1 MSEEELSGVNL
12 VALEDKHRKFPHF
25 NKGFCKYAKS
35 GCKYWHPEEN
45 CTTTSCKSKHCPK
58 RHPKI
63 CKHGNNC
70 TYQRQGICFYD
81 HITVLETSAYANKQV
96 NESANTKVEILE
108 KKIEQLRTE
117 IDFLRENMIVI
128 MKKFTSVEPS
138 NYAENSENCQ
148 KQYNCNTCDFK
159 CKKKITLQKHI
170 NTKHTAMVKVDKQ
183 DVDFMKE
190 NLAEIDVRETT
201 EIVSIEE
208 VKHNHEFSNEELDD
222 WFQMEV
228 LDNEIVYVCNLC
240 DEVFTEIDVLK
251 KHLIQIHTQE
261 LNSFY
266 ESPSKS
272 NTEGLQSLD
281 DILAEYEDKC
291 D

>member
-1 MSEEELSGVNL
+1 
-12 VALEDKHRKFPHF
+12 
-25 NKGFCKYAKS
+25 
-35 GCKYWHPEEN
+35 
-45 CTTTSCKSKHCPK
+45 
-58 RHPKI
+58 
-63 CKHGNNC
+63 
-70 TYQRQGICFYD
+70 
-81 HITVLETSAYANKQV
+81 
-96 NESANTKVEILE
+96 
-108 KKIEQLRTE
+108 
-117 IDFLRENMIVI
+117 
-128 MKKFTSVEPS
+128 
-138 NYAENSENCQ
+138 
-148 KQYNCNTCDFK
+148 
-159 CKKKITLQKHI
+159 
-170 NTKHTAMVKVDKQ
+170 MVKVDKQ